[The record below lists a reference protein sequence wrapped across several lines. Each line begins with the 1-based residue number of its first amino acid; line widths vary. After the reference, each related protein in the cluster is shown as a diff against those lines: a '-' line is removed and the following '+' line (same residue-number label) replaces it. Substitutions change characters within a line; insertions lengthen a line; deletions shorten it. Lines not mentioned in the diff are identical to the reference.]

1 MVLSSIY
8 SDQFEGYWT
17 AGGGGGGARGREEG
31 GVMVPSSVYCR
42 QCFKGTGP
50 DGVRPGGGWR
60 GGGGDLLKRRGNGW
74 GYSSI

>member
-1 MVLSSIY
+1 MVLSSVY
-8 SDQFEGYWT
+8 CDLDGGRR
-17 AGGGGGGARGREEG
+17 GGGEGREEG

-60 GGGGDLLKRRGNGW
+60 GVW
-74 GYSSI
+74 